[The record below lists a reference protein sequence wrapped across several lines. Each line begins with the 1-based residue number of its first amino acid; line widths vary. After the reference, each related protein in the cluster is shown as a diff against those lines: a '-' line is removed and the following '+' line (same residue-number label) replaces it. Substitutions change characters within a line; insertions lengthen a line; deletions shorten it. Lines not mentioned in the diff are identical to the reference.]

1 MKRFLLYVFAFTVPL
16 MLGLVAW
23 QSLRYTAVEKEIA
36 RLEEAQREWIDS
48 NKRLIAGIAV
58 LSSAERIEHIARE
71 ELRLVK
77 KEPEEVLQI
86 RIEGGK
92 GSDGR

>member
-1 MKRFLLYVFAFTVPL
+1 MKRFSLYVFALTIPL
-16 MLGLVAW
+16 MLGVAAW
-23 QSLRYTAVEKEIA
+23 QSLRYTALENEIT
-36 RLEEAQREWIDS
+36 RLEETQKEWIDS

-71 ELRLVK
+71 ELGLVK

-86 RIEGGK
+86 RIEGR
-92 GSDGR
+92 GRDDRR